1 MIFDT
6 LKNAELYY
14 GCHDG
19 FKKGFDFIK
28 KVIADGTEVGKYEI
42 DGKNVWA
49 SVQAYDPK
57 EPHEKFEAHK
67 NYIDIQFIVSGKEY
81 MECAYIDNCE
91 LMTEYNPE
99 KDVAFYTASGDKVR
113 LDCEANTFAIYFPED
128 VHKPGIKLVDGVS
141 VKKVVVKVHI

>member
-6 LKNAELYY
+6 LKNCELYY

-19 FKKGFDFIK
+19 FKLGFDFIK
-28 KVIADGTEVGKYEI
+28 KVIDENTEVGKYEI
-42 DGKNVWA
+42 DGKRVWA

-57 EPHEKFEAHK
+57 EDSEKFEAHK

-81 MECAYIDNCE
+81 MECAAIATCE
-91 LMTEYNPE
+91 QTDEYNPE
-99 KDVAFYTASGDKVR
+99 KDVVHYRALGERVR
-113 LDCEANTFAIYFPED
+113 LECDEKSFAIFFPED
-128 VHKPGIKLVDGVS
+128 IHKPGVVLVEGTA

>member
-14 GCHDG
+14 GCHEG
-19 FKKGFDFIK
+19 FKAGFDFIK
-28 KVIADGTEVGKYEI
+28 KVIAEDTEIGKYEI
-42 DGKNVWA
+42 DGKKVWA

-57 EPHEKFEAHK
+57 EDNEKFEAHK
-67 NYIDIQFIVSGKEY
+67 NYIDIQFIISGKEY
-81 MECAYIDNCE
+81 MEYAYIDSCE
-91 LMTEYNPE
+91 AMDEYNPE
-99 KDVAFYTASGDKVR
+99 KDVIHYRALGDKVK
-113 LDCEANTFAIYFPED
+113 LECAENTFAIYFPED